1 MDDLKVIRTF
11 TKDNTNENEIVP
23 VEIYTHIDIDETI
36 KMLNSMPFYKAE
48 KYMRSLNSKSLRK
61 DNWYINSRSIGAA
74 VLLVDIL

>member
-11 TKDNTNENEIVP
+11 TKGNTNENEIVP

-61 DNWYINSRSIGAA
+61 DN
-74 VLLVDIL
+74 